1 MSAAP
6 LSPTPP
12 TVTLSATAR
21 EAAVELPAIGQGTW
35 YLGEGL
41 TPRRDEVK
49 ALQHGLSLGL
59 TLIDTA
65 EMYAD
70 GGAEEVVSEA
80 LLGRRHEAF
89 LVSKVYP
96 WNAGRDAAIAACEAS
111 LERLGTDYLDLYL
124 LHWPGEIPLEE
135 TLEAFER
142 LREAG
147 KIRRF
152 GVSNFDVDDMAALH
166 ALPGGAACAVNQVL
180 YHLGSRGIEH
190 ALLPWQRARGI
201 PTMAYCPLAQAGQ
214 LRRELLTHPEL
225 LEVASGLGITPTQL
239 LLAWAIRPVA
249 DPQGERR
256 RDVIAI
262 PKAVG
267 LEHVEQNARVLEI
280 ALTDEAL
287 ERLDAAFPAPD
298 RKTPLDIV

>member
-1 MSAAP
+1 MP
-6 LSPTPP
+6 LPP
-12 TVTLSATAR
+12 PPSVTLPATPHAP
-21 EAAVELPAIGQGTW
+21 ALALPAIGQGTW
-35 YLGEGL
+35 YMGEGL
-41 TPRRDEVK
+41 APRGDEVR

-59 TLIDTA
+59 ALIDTA

-70 GGAEEVVSEA
+70 GGAEEVVGRA
-80 LLGRRHEAF
+80 LLGRRDEAF

-152 GVSNFDVDDMAALH
+152 GVSNFDVDEMANLH
-166 ALPGGAACAVNQVL
+166 ALPGGEACAVNQVL

-201 PTMAYCPLAQAGQ
+201 PTMAYCPLAQGGQ

-262 PKAVG
+262 PKATG

-298 RKTPLDIV
+298 CKTPLDIV